1 MVTTKMP
8 RLHLEG
14 RWFVDEAGRRVILRG
29 VNLGGDCKVPYPD
42 GGTNFPSDF
51 SDHREVSFIGRPFP
65 REEADE
71 HFARISGWGFN
82 CLRILTTWEAV
93 EHRGPGQFDAEY
105 LDYYAELCRRA
116 GDFGLYVFVDFHQDV
131 WSRMSGGDGA
141 PCWMFDKVGIDYRR
155 LGESES
161 AHVMQ
166 SLYDYARGGRQEDRY
181 PTMTWSQNARR
192 PANGIMWTLFFAGR
206 DFAPGLNIDG
216 LNVQDYMQDHYLAA
230 QAEIARRV
238 RDLSNV
244 MGFDTLNEPHEG
256 WIGHSLSYRHV
267 APSEENPFPAAP
279 GIAWSPIDGLLVS
292 HGVTRAI
299 PELGYD
305 KTLKR
310 AVVRRE
316 RAMNPR
322 AVSIWRKGGT
332 DPFEQAG
339 AWRLGGDGG
348 HEILREDFFQRVG
361 DRKVS
366 FIEDYMGPFF
376 TRVAENMRAINPDWI
391 LFAELDPLSGF
402 LGPGFPADT
411 PARSVNAGHWY
422 DIVTLGTKT
431 FRTDFNLGAMSG
443 ETASAAAQIQTRY
456 EQQLGRFAKASERIG
471 GGAPTLIGE
480 FGIPFDLNG
489 ADAYRA
495 FDGGDRSDTPWTP
508 HIVALDL
515 MYNALDALLIN
526 STQWNYTAS
535 NRNDLAIGD
544 GWNQED
550 LSIFSRDQQ
559 TDPKDLNSGGRAL
572 AGFVRPFARATQGTP
587 RAMKFNRVT
596 GNFEYIFDADPDATD
611 ETEIFIPRLQY
622 PRGCEVEISG
632 GEARVDLEHQRLT
645 IAIRGAGEVRLA
657 LRRR

>member
-1 MVTTKMP
+1 MATTMP

-14 RWFVDEAGRRVILRG
+14 RWFVDESGRRVILRG

-65 REEADE
+65 LNEATE
-71 HFARISGWGFN
+71 HFARLRHWGFN
-82 CLRILTTWEAV
+82 CVRMLTTWEAV
-93 EHRGPGQFDAEY
+93 EHRGPGEFDAQY

-116 GDFGLYVFVDFHQDV
+116 GDYGLYVFVDFHQDV

-141 PCWMFDKVGIDYRR
+141 PGWMFEKVGIDYRR

-166 SLYDYARGGRQEDRY
+166 NLYDYERGGRQEDRY
-181 PTMTWSQNARR
+181 PTMSWSQNAHW
-192 PANGIMWTLFFAGR
+192 PANGIMWTLFFAGS
-206 DFAPGLNIDG
+206 DFAPGLVIDG
-216 LNVQDYMQDHYLAA
+216 LNVQDYMQEHYLAS

-238 RDLSNV
+238 RDLPNV

-256 WIGHSLSYRHV
+256 WIGHALSYRHLG
-267 APSEENPFPAAP
+267 PSEENPFPAGA
-279 GIAWSPIDGLLVS
+279 GLAWSPIDAMLVS
-292 HGVTRAI
+292 HGVTRKV
-299 PELGYD
+299 PVLGYD
-305 KTLKR
+305 KALKR
-310 AVVRRE
+310 TVVRRE
-316 RAMNPR
+316 RTINER
-322 AVSIWRKGGT
+322 GVSIWQEGRV

-339 AWRLGGDGG
+339 AWRRGAGGSY
-348 HEILREDFFQRVG
+348 EILRDDFFQRVG
-361 DRKVS
+361 DRKVN

-402 LGPGFPADT
+402 LGPGFPAET
-411 PARSVNAGHWY
+411 PENSVNAGHWY

-431 FRTDFNLGAMSG
+431 FRTDLTLGAMTG
-443 ETASAAAQIQTRY
+443 ETAAIAAQIQTRY
-456 EQQLGRFAKASERIG
+456 EQQLGRLAKTSERIG
-471 GGAPTLIGE
+471 DGVPTMVGE

-489 ADAYRA
+489 AEAYRA
-495 FDGGDRSDTPWTP
+495 FRDGNRSDTPWTP

-526 STQWNYTAS
+526 STHWNYTAS

-559 TDPKDLNSGGRAL
+559 TDPTDLDSGGRAL
-572 AGFVRPFARATQGTP
+572 VGFVRPFARATQGTP
-587 RAMKFNRVT
+587 RMMKFDRVS
-596 GNFEYIFDADPDATD
+596 GAFEFVFDAEPNGAC
-611 ETEIFIPRLQY
+611 ETEIFVPRLQY
-622 PRGCEVEISG
+622 PRGYDFEIAG
-632 GEARVDLEHQRLT
+632 GEAHADPEHQRLLVT
-645 IAIRGAGEVRLA
+645 VRRAGEVRIA